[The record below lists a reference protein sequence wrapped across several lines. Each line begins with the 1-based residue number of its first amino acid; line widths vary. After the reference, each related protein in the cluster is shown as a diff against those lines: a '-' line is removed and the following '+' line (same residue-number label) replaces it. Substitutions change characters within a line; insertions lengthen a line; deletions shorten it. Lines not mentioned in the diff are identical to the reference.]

1 MLKELKKKVTTVP
14 VAVAEEPLI
23 RFFYGVVHSGKTA
36 KLLESNLDYDRN
48 VVFVLPEIN
57 TNGTISADRIKISD
71 TYTLDSTIFPDV
83 IFGKHHQEQ
92 SAELLDLLYK
102 GCHRV
107 DKVVVDEAQFLTV
120 DDAYGLVQACKD
132 TETKLD
138 CYGLLTDFRGEMFR
152 SARELVDG
160 ADEVICVERPCEF
173 IKCREKANWNCLIK
187 QAKTPESNIV
197 FGEDYIALCDE
208 HREVFA
214 GEGLIE

>member
-1 MLKELKKKVTTVP
+1 MLKELGEIVTPSSVTI
-14 VAVAEEPLI
+14 ETEPLV
-23 RFFYGVVHSGKTA
+23 RFYYGVVNSGKTA
-36 KLLESNLDYDRN
+36 KLLKSNLDYDRN

-57 TNGTISADRIKISD
+57 TNGTISADGIKISD
-71 TYTLDSTIFPDV
+71 TYTLDSTILPDI

-102 GCHRV
+102 GYHRV

-160 ADEVICVERPCEF
+160 ADEVICIERPCEF
-173 IKCREKANWNCLIK
+173 IKCREKANWNCLTK
-187 QAKTPESNIV
+187 QARIPESNIV

-208 HREVFA
+208 HREVLA

>member
-1 MLKELKKKVTTVP
+1 MLKELGEIITPSSVTIET
-14 VAVAEEPLI
+14 EPLV
-23 RFFYGVVHSGKTA
+23 RFYYGVVGAGKTA
-36 KLLESNLDYDRN
+36 KLLKSNLDYDRN
-48 VVFVLPEIN
+48 VIFVLPEIN

-71 TYTLDSTIFPDV
+71 TYTLDSTILPDI

-92 SAELLDLLYK
+92 STELLDLLYK
-102 GCHRV
+102 GYHRV

-120 DDAYGLVQACKD
+120 DDAYELIQACKD
-132 TETKLD
+132 TNTKLD
-138 CYGLLTDFRGEMFR
+138 AYGLLTDFRGEMFR

-160 ADEVICVERPCEF
+160 ADEVVCVERPCEF

-197 FGEDYIALCDE
+197 FGENYIALCDE